1 MGRQLR
7 GPMTECSHVEGKQK
21 AMSDFRQ
28 EEAALTGRIEILEAI
43 CLALDRRREVFALL
57 EAATDPNAALERLQ
71 EVLGL
76 EPLGAKV
83 VLDLQLQ
90 RLTASSRDRTSAEL
104 AEANA
109 RLRELRK
116 TSKM

>member
-1 MGRQLR
+1 
-7 GPMTECSHVEGKQK
+7 
-21 AMSDFRQ
+21 MSDLRQ

-43 CLALDRRREVFALL
+43 CLALDRRREVLALL
-57 EAATDPNAALERLQ
+57 EAATDTNDALERLQ

-76 EPLGAKV
+76 DLLGAHA

-109 RLRELRK
+109 RLRELRN
-116 TSKM
+116 TLKM